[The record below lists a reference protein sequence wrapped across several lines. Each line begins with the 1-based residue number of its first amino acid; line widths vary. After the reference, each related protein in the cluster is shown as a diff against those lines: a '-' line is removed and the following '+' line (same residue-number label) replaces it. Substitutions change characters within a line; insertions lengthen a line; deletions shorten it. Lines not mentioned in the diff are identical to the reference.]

1 MSTPVAEPVT
11 PETATRILTEDVLT
25 LAEARAELAR
35 ATGRRCRPDKATMHR
50 WIHRGVGGVRL
61 EAIRL
66 GRQWFTSR
74 QAITRFAIAR
84 TAARD

>member
-1 MSTPVAEPVT
+1 MPAVDSDTTQIVS
-11 PETATRILTEDVLT
+11 RLLTEDILT

-50 WIHRGVGGVRL
+50 WIHRGIDGTRL

-74 QAITRFAIAR
+74 QAITRFVAER
-84 TAARD
+84 TATAT